1 MKRGDLAIYL
11 RLLREARPFWGHIA
25 AVFALSL
32 LATPIALLAPLP
44 LKVVVDHVVG
54 SDPLPPW
61 WMALFGGA
69 TDAGAVLLVAV
80 AMLVGITLFRQVT
93 DLVKNYLSSLTG
105 ERLVLLFRQ
114 RLFDHAQRLSLIY
127 HDRRGTSDAVY
138 RIQYDAYAIWN
149 VALGGVTPFITSVLT
164 VTGMLV
170 VTMSIS
176 VTLGLIAI
184 AVAPPL
190 LVVTHYYRKSMRGQW
205 KEVKTLES
213 GALGVVQEVLGA
225 LRVVQAFGQED
236 RETQRLERLTLQ
248 GLRARLRVITSS
260 GGFTIVLGL
269 LTTLGTAAVL
279 YVGATSIL
287 SAQITLGELL
297 LVMAYLSQ
305 LYDPL
310 TAMVQ
315 KVAGLQNA
323 ISSAERAF
331 ELLDHARDVPES
343 ERGLAI
349 ERARGALRFD
359 DVWFGYEEGA
369 EVLRGVTFGV
379 PAGARVGIAGRT
391 GAGKTTLVNLA
402 GRFFDPTRGTIS
414 LDGIDLRDY
423 KLKDLRHQFT
433 IVPQDPILFSTSILE
448 NIEYGRPGA
457 SAREVIDAA
466 TAANIHDF
474 IVKLPNG
481 YDTTVGERGMRLS
494 GGERQRIALARAFL
508 KDAPI
513 LILDEPTSSVD
524 VVTEASIVEAM
535 ERLMK
540 GRTTLMIAHRL
551 STLQYCNFILQVSG
565 GNARVESPS
574 DDAPAAVAATKVL
587 TAELVEGPRP

>member
-1 MKRGDLAIYL
+1 VKRSDVGIYL
-11 RLLREARPFWGHIA
+11 RLLREAQPYAWHIA
-25 AVFALSL
+25 AVFLLSL

-44 LKVVVDHVVG
+44 LKLVVDHVVG
-54 SDPLPPW
+54 DAALPTW
-61 WMALFGGA
+61 WQSMFGGF
-69 TDAGAVLLVAV
+69 TDTGAILVLAV
-80 AMLVGITLFRQVT
+80 AMLVVISLFRQIT
-93 DLVKNYLSSLTG
+93 DLAKNYLSSLTG

-149 VALGGVTPFITSVLT
+149 VALGGLTPFISSILT
-164 VTGMLV
+164 VAGMLI

-176 VTLGLIAI
+176 MTLGLIAI

-205 KEVKTLES
+205 KEVKSLES

-236 RETQRLERLTLQ
+236 RESQRLERLTLQ

-269 LTTLGTAAVL
+269 LTTVGTAAVL

-287 SAQITLGELL
+287 TGRITLGELL

-310 TAMVQ
+310 TSMVQ
-315 KVAGLQNA
+315 KVAGLQNS

-331 ELLDHARDVPES
+331 ELLDQERDVPES
-343 ERGLAI
+343 SRGLAL

-369 EVLRGVTFGV
+369 DVLRGVTFDI

-402 GRFFDPTRGTIS
+402 ARFFDPTRGTVT

-423 KLKDLRHQFT
+423 KLKDLRNQFT
-433 IVPQDPILFSTSILE
+433 IVPQDPVLFSTSILE

-457 SAREVIDAA
+457 SAQDVIDAA

-474 IVKLPNG
+474 IVNLPNG

-508 KDAPI
+508 KNAPI
-513 LILDEPTSSVD
+513 LVLDEPTSSID
-524 VVTEASIVEAM
+524 VVTETLIVEAM
-535 ERLMK
+535 ERLMA
-540 GRTTLMIAHRL
+540 GRTTFMVAHRL
-551 STLQYCNFILQVSG
+551 GTLDNCDVILEVGGGQAMMKSVRPKGKRLGLPTTAVST
-565 GNARVESPS
+565 R
-574 DDAPAAVAATKVL
+574 VAAS
-587 TAELVEGPRP
+587 

>member
-1 MKRGDLAIYL
+1 VKRSDVGIYL
-11 RLLREARPFWGHIA
+11 RLLREARPYAWHIA
-25 AVFALSL
+25 AVFLLSL

-44 LKVVVDHVVG
+44 LKLVVDHVVG
-54 SDPLPPW
+54 DAALPTW
-61 WMALFGGA
+61 WQSMFGGF
-69 TDAGAVLLVAV
+69 TDTGAILVLAV
-80 AMLVGITLFRQVT
+80 AMLVVISLFRQIT
-93 DLVKNYLSSLTG
+93 DLAKNYLSSLTG

-149 VALGGVTPFITSVLT
+149 VALGGLTPFISSILT
-164 VTGMLV
+164 VAGMLI

-176 VTLGLIAI
+176 MTLGLIAI

-205 KEVKTLES
+205 KEVKSLES

-236 RETQRLERLTLQ
+236 RESQRLERLTLQ

-269 LTTLGTAAVL
+269 LTTVGTAAVL

-287 SAQITLGELL
+287 TGRITLGELL

-310 TAMVQ
+310 TSMVQ
-315 KVAGLQNA
+315 KVAGLQNS

-331 ELLDHARDVPES
+331 ELLDQERDVPES
-343 ERGLAI
+343 SRGLAL

-369 EVLRGVTFGV
+369 DVLRGVTFDI

-402 GRFFDPTRGTIS
+402 ARFFDPTRGTVT

-423 KLKDLRHQFT
+423 KLKDLRNQFT
-433 IVPQDPILFSTSILE
+433 IVPQDPVLFSTSILE

-457 SAREVIDAA
+457 SAQDVIDAA

-474 IVKLPNG
+474 IVNLPNG

-508 KDAPI
+508 KNAPI
-513 LILDEPTSSVD
+513 LVLDEPTSSID
-524 VVTEASIVEAM
+524 VVTETLIVEAM
-535 ERLMK
+535 ERLMA
-540 GRTTLMIAHRL
+540 GRTTFMVAHRL
-551 STLQYCNFILQVSG
+551 GTLDNCDVILEVGGGQAMMNPVRPKGKRLGLPTTAVST
-565 GNARVESPS
+565 R
-574 DDAPAAVAATKVL
+574 VAAS
-587 TAELVEGPRP
+587 

>member
-1 MKRGDLAIYL
+1 VKRSDVGIYL
-11 RLLREARPFWGHIA
+11 RLLREARPYAWHIA
-25 AVFALSL
+25 AVFLLSL

-44 LKVVVDHVVG
+44 LKLVVDHVVG
-54 SDPLPPW
+54 DAALPTW
-61 WMALFGGA
+61 WQSLFGGF
-69 TDAGAVLLVAV
+69 TDTGAILVLAV
-80 AMLVGITLFRQVT
+80 AMLVVISLFRQVT
-93 DLVKNYLSSLTG
+93 DLAKNYLSSLTG

-149 VALGGVTPFITSVLT
+149 IALGGLTPFISSILT
-164 VTGMLV
+164 VAGMLI

-176 VTLGLIAI
+176 MTLGLIAI

-205 KEVKTLES
+205 KEVKSLES

-236 RETQRLERLTLQ
+236 RESQRLERLTLQ

-269 LTTLGTAAVL
+269 LTTVGTAAVL

-287 SAQITLGELL
+287 TGRITLGELL

-310 TAMVQ
+310 TSMIQ
-315 KVAGLQNA
+315 KVAGLQNS

-331 ELLDHARDVPES
+331 ELLDQERDVPES
-343 ERGLAI
+343 TRGLAI

-359 DVWFGYEEGA
+359 DVWFRYEEGA
-369 EVLRGVTFGV
+369 DVLRGVTFDI
-379 PAGARVGIAGRT
+379 PPGARVGIAGRT

-402 GRFFDPTRGTIS
+402 ARFFDPTRGTVT

-423 KLKDLRHQFT
+423 KLKDLRNQFT
-433 IVPQDPILFSTSILE
+433 IVPQDPVLFSTSILE

-457 SAREVIDAA
+457 SAQDVIDAA

-474 IVKLPNG
+474 IVNLPNG

-508 KDAPI
+508 KNAPI
-513 LILDEPTSSVD
+513 LVLDEPTSSID

-535 ERLMK
+535 ERLMT

-551 STLQYCNFILQVSG
+551 STLESCDVLLDVEDG
-565 GNARVESPS
+565 RARVRFDALEAPPIVANVRASPTEGS
-574 DDAPAAVAATKVL
+574 AP
-587 TAELVEGPRP
+587 RR

>member
-1 MKRGDLAIYL
+1 VKRSDVGIYL
-11 RLLREARPFWGHIA
+11 RLLREARPYAWHIA
-25 AVFALSL
+25 AVFLLSL

-44 LKVVVDHVVG
+44 LKLVVDHVVG
-54 SDPLPPW
+54 DAALPTW
-61 WMALFGGA
+61 WQSLFGGF
-69 TDAGAVLLVAV
+69 TDTGAILVLAV
-80 AMLVGITLFRQVT
+80 AMLVVISLFRQVT
-93 DLVKNYLSSLTG
+93 DLAKNYLSSLTG

-149 VALGGVTPFITSVLT
+149 IALGGLTPFISSILT
-164 VTGMLV
+164 VAGMLI

-176 VTLGLIAI
+176 MTLGLIAI

-205 KEVKTLES
+205 KEVKSLES

-236 RETQRLERLTLQ
+236 RESQRLERLTLQ

-269 LTTLGTAAVL
+269 LTTVGTAAVL

-287 SAQITLGELL
+287 TGRITLGELL

-310 TAMVQ
+310 TSMIQ
-315 KVAGLQNA
+315 KVAGLQNS

-331 ELLDHARDVPES
+331 ELLDQERDVPES
-343 ERGLAI
+343 TRGLAI

-359 DVWFGYEEGA
+359 DVWFRYEEGA
-369 EVLRGVTFGV
+369 DVLRGVTFDI

-402 GRFFDPTRGTIS
+402 ARFFDPTRGTVT

-423 KLKDLRHQFT
+423 KLKDLRNQFT
-433 IVPQDPILFSTSILE
+433 IVPQDPVLFSTSILE

-457 SAREVIDAA
+457 SAQDVIDAA

-474 IVKLPNG
+474 IVNLPNG

-508 KDAPI
+508 KNAPI
-513 LILDEPTSSVD
+513 LVLDEPTSSID

-535 ERLMK
+535 ERLMT

-551 STLQYCNFILQVSG
+551 STLESCDVLLDVEDG
-565 GNARVESPS
+565 RARVRFDALEAPPIVANVRASPTEGS
-574 DDAPAAVAATKVL
+574 AP
-587 TAELVEGPRP
+587 RR

>member
-1 MKRGDLAIYL
+1 VKRSDVGIYL
-11 RLLREARPFWGHIA
+11 RLLREARPYAWHIA
-25 AVFALSL
+25 AVFLLSL

-44 LKVVVDHVVG
+44 LKLVVDHVVG
-54 SDPLPPW
+54 DAALPTW
-61 WMALFGGA
+61 WQSLFGGF
-69 TDAGAVLLVAV
+69 TDTGAILVLAV
-80 AMLVGITLFRQVT
+80 AMLVVISLFRQVT
-93 DLVKNYLSSLTG
+93 DLAKNYLSSLTG

-149 VALGGVTPFITSVLT
+149 IALGGLTPFISSILT
-164 VTGMLV
+164 VAGMLI

-176 VTLGLIAI
+176 MTLGLIAI

-205 KEVKTLES
+205 KEVKSLES

-236 RETQRLERLTLQ
+236 RESQRLERLTLQ

-269 LTTLGTAAVL
+269 LTTVGTAAVL

-287 SAQITLGELL
+287 TGRITLGELL

-310 TAMVQ
+310 TSMIQ
-315 KVAGLQNA
+315 KVAGLQNS

-331 ELLDHARDVPES
+331 ELLDQERDVPES
-343 ERGLAI
+343 TRGLAI

-359 DVWFGYEEGA
+359 DVWFRYEEGA
-369 EVLRGVTFGV
+369 DVLRGVTFDI

-402 GRFFDPTRGTIS
+402 ARFFDPTRGTVT

-423 KLKDLRHQFT
+423 KLKDLRNQFT
-433 IVPQDPILFSTSILE
+433 IVPQDPVLFSTSILE

-457 SAREVIDAA
+457 SAQDVIDAA

-474 IVKLPNG
+474 IVNLPNG

-508 KDAPI
+508 KNAPI
-513 LILDEPTSSVD
+513 LVLDEPTSSID

-535 ERLMK
+535 ERLMT

-551 STLQYCNFILQVSG
+551 STLESCDVLLDVEDG
-565 GNARVESPS
+565 RARVRSDALEAPPIVAKVRASPTEGS
-574 DDAPAAVAATKVL
+574 AP
-587 TAELVEGPRP
+587 GR